1 MNHRSGWP
9 RHPGDRKEQGSALL
23 AVLGVSAVL
32 AVLGFSM
39 SSSVGGALDKV
50 ALQLD
55 TTQAYYLSQG
65 GIQAAMQE
73 MSFEA
78 GARSQLPTGRQ
89 VRRYRFKSGNVEVE
103 IVSEAGKL
111 GINQVSQ
118 DVFSQLL
125 IRMGVPT
132 QKAEILAS
140 SVIDYR
146 KKLQQ
151 GNSQDY
157 QLNSMFSSRAS
168 PRNYSAAIQ
177 EVEELLALPGFT
189 EDIVYGTT
197 KRVGPTDP
205 DSLNSDSRKSVLL
218 HTKGLLRFLKTQ
230 PVVSLD
236 INAAA
241 REVLSAAGIPDPLVE
256 LIEKIRS
263 ERPLRAGDPVL
274 NELTRHNPLI
284 PLGVDNNPDGWIMI
298 ATTKLKETSSE
309 RAVSA
314 IVTRGPSRGGA
325 LFQIARWYEH
335 PI

>member
-9 RHPGDRKEQGSALL
+9 RHLGDRKEQGSALL

-197 KRVGPTDP
+197 KRSGPHG
-205 DSLNSDSRKSVLL
+205 SGFLE
-218 HTKGLLRFLKTQ
+218 LRLQKIGVTAHKRVAALFE
-230 PVVSLD
+230 
-236 INAAA
+236 NAT
-241 REVLSAAGIPDPLVE
+241 SGIPRYQCCC
-256 LIEKIRS
+256 KRS
-263 ERPLRAGDPVL
+263 AVCSRHSGS
-274 NELTRHNPLI
+274 TRRTNRK
-284 PLGVDNNPDGWIMI
+284 D
-298 ATTKLKETSSE
+298 T
-309 RAVSA
+309 
-314 IVTRGPSRGGA
+314 
-325 LFQIARWYEH
+325 
-335 PI
+335 